1 MMKNCAWHTYIEINT
16 QICTRSGR
24 FCLVFEACSIA
35 GLTARR
41 VDEGAWR
48 KFSNII
54 RVLC

>member
-1 MMKNCAWHTYIEINT
+1 MKNCAWHTYIEINT
-16 QICTRSGR
+16 QICTRFGR